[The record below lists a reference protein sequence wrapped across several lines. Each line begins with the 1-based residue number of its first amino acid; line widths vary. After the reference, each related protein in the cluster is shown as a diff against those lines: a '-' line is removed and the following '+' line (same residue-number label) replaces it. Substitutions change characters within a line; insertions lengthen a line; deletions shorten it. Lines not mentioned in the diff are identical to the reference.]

1 MAIVGA
7 TFGITT
13 GAVLVLTPGVR
24 QQQDLIPVTLVNAS
38 STSIWIGGA
47 SVASTGAFGIP
58 LFTQTSI
65 SFQLGNG
72 DNLYAVGSSGSTQT
86 LAMIIGRQ

>member
-7 TFGITT
+7 TFGITN
-13 GAVLVLTPGVR
+13 GATLVLTPGVR
-24 QQQDLIPVTLVNAS
+24 QQQDLIPATLVNAS
-38 STSIWIGGA
+38 GSTIWIGGA

-65 SFQLGNG
+65 AFQVGNG
-72 DNLYAVGSSGSTQT
+72 DNLYAVGASGTTQT